1 MSRPLRGIFPVV
13 LTPFADD
20 GSIDTAA
27 LAREVDFSVAAG
39 THGLVFPVLASEF
52 QYLSDAERHAAVE
65 TVVRQ
70 AGGRVPVVAGVAA
83 PTARAAAEH
92 AAHAA
97 GLRGGCGDRAAAVP
111 GAAEPGRGGGLLPR
125 DRGGRRPAGVRPAHP
140 RRHGRRVHRAAAGR
154 DPARGVRQGGKRSE
168 RAPDQRAHRAVPGPY
183 ARGCSAARTAAG
195 CSRSCGA
202 GPAASCRP
210 RR

>member
-1 MSRPLRGIFPVV
+1 MSRPLRGVFPVV

-70 AGGRVPVVAGVAA
+70 AAGRVPVVAGVAA

-111 GAAEPGRGGGLLPR
+111 GSAEPGRGGGVLS
-125 DRGGRRPAGVRPAHP
+125 RRLRKPPAGRCSSSTPTPAWTP
-140 RRHGRRVHRAAAGR
+140 RSSSGCW
-154 DPARGVRQGGKRSE
+154 ARS
-168 RAPDQRAHRAVPGPY
+168 
-183 ARGCSAARTAAG
+183 RTL
-195 CSRSCGA
+195 ST
-202 GPAASCRP
+202 
-210 RR
+210 